1 MAVFHYNATAGISC
15 QRQEIMSATDMNN
28 AIEISDICFTWPGSS
43 RPALDIKQFFLAE
56 NERLFLLGSSG
67 SGKTTLLNI
76 IAGLMLPSCGTVNVL
91 GQNMAKLGGRSR
103 DRFRAKN
110 IGLIFQQFNLIP
122 YLDVRTN
129 IELSARLAG
138 HYNKQTLEQ
147 ITQLL
152 TTLRIDHSLLD
163 QRADRLSVGQQ
174 QRVAVARAMI
184 NEPALII
191 ADEPTSSLDHGVRD
205 EFIELLLTTQQRSG
219 CAILFV
225 SHDLS
230 LQTHFDRVVD
240 MAELNRVLAPGAE
253 HVV

>member
-1 MAVFHYNATAGISC
+1 MK
-15 QRQEIMSATDMNN
+15 N
-28 AIEISDICFTWPGSS
+28 AIEILDVSFTWPGSDK
-43 RPALDIKQFFLAE
+43 PALDIRQFSVAKD
-56 NERLFLLGSSG
+56 ERLFLLGASG
-67 SGKTTLLNI
+67 TGKTTLLNI
-76 IAGLMLPSCGTVNVL
+76 IAGLTLPSSGTVNVL
-91 GQNMAKLGGRSR
+91 GQNLTKLGGRSR

-129 IELSARLAG
+129 IEMSVRLAG
-138 HYNKQTLEQ
+138 NYNKNCLARM
-147 ITQLL
+147 TQLL

-205 EFIELLLTTQQRSG
+205 EFIELLLTTQQRTG
-219 CAILFV
+219 AAVLFV

-230 LQTHFDRVVD
+230 LQSHFDRVAD
-240 MAELNRVLAPGAE
+240 MADLNRALAPGAE
-253 HVV
+253 HVA